1 MPLPGGAAAKY
12 GDRYEGKWTAYCLA
26 QVMAESILEIRLE
39 DPGIEGEGC
48 EFWLKKK
55 EHTRKGTLKYH
66 EITEYH
72 QVKRQHATPRAWT
85 MSELKK
91 EGVLQTAYEKTRDT
105 DSRFIFV
112 STLSSSELAEL
123 VGASRDANSLAEFRE
138 LFVSGKFKQDA
149 WKALVKAWK
158 PLVCEE
164 LNLDPG
170 EDSSNESTA
179 RIAYERLQRIECHP
193 ISEVLLEKLV
203 DSMLGSLVR
212 GVSPDTF
219 RAEFVAYALEHVHA
233 ALDVAA
239 LWQWAEEKGYGRT
252 DYAKDAT
259 VLAALEQ
266 QNRRCAKMIEPIA
279 GTITL
284 PREEA
289 RRAFEI
295 LTGDEAKDS
304 VLVSGG
310 AGIGKSGILA
320 QTIEMLA
327 NEKVSYLY
335 FRVDDLNPTLLPKN
349 VGEQL
354 GLPGSPAE
362 VLANVARY
370 KPSVLIIDQLDDVST
385 ASSRNPQFFGCI
397 REIVQQAV
405 GLPGVRLLLA
415 CRRFDLQKD
424 NRLRALVSDTGPAQE
439 LEASLLDVHAVR
451 EVLGRLGQDCSS
463 FDADQ
468 IELLR
473 VPLHLSMLAQVAEAN
488 PTRAPTFTSK
498 VDLFAAFWEE
508 KLRRVAERLDGRTC
522 QWAEVIDR
530 LCERMT
536 EESSLFVD
544 EAILDDYYATPRAML
559 SERVLISEGG
569 RIRFF
574 HAAFFDYAFARRFVS
589 KNKDLLDYV
598 LEGEQALFKRPVLRQ
613 IVIYWVEKD
622 SARFADA
629 IRDLLLSPKV
639 RFHLK
644 HCVLDAIEQADT
656 ASMPLWAVFG
666 EVLDGEDSDLSRA
679 VENLLV
685 ASGAW
690 FSFLTNEGH
699 LSTWHSSPEPSMRNR
714 GRRCVIQ
721 QIEAFP
727 NECAGLLAPHIGESP
742 EWDGWI
748 LRILGGRA
756 LARSRG
762 LFDIF
767 LSLVNLDA
775 IGVGATPD
783 FWTYLYA
790 LHEQEPAW
798 AAEAI
803 ACYLERRFE
812 TLTSE
817 ELEEQVLD
825 KSVHGDELIAGIATD
840 APHEFLDGILPV
852 FLKIVE
858 QYAEP
863 RGEGLRKDSVWEY
876 RNYDSPMD
884 VKDALLS
891 GLENALRQVAKDDP
905 AAFQHCFDKLA
916 TYGDYDSVNFLLM
929 RAFAVVDVTCVDQA
943 VAYML
948 EMPERLECG
957 WVFAAAHTECAQY
970 WAAREAV
977 LDVTTLCS
985 DMQFQQLE
993 KTMLDYYPTWER
1005 SKAGHRAH
1013 GRWQLI
1019 MLTALGPNR
1028 RNQATDARINEL
1040 RRKFPDAKI
1049 AAPIP
1054 APMLLEAVQSPIP
1067 DDATQKMSDE
1077 NWLRAISVYDQD
1089 RDHWGKDHR
1098 LRGGAVELSRQLET
1112 ATKDAPERFAR
1123 LARSF
1128 TSDTNPYYFNAVLRG
1143 LRETD
1148 VAGATVF
1155 DVVRYFFS
1163 LPAIP
1168 GARWM
1173 SHAIVKYS
1181 AEDIPEDI
1189 LGIVGWL
1196 ATEAA
1201 DPATDD
1207 EAETWSQS
1215 SAEEERPANYL
1226 NRAINTTR
1234 GSAAEDIGYLLH
1246 ADAGRVPFFMP
1257 HFEQMVA
1264 DPTATVRSTVAHALC
1279 GLFAHEEE
1287 LAIDLFLKLC
1297 EIENDLLLATPHV
1310 YRFLYHGNILHFAQL
1325 RAIMQRM
1332 LDSPIAAVREAGA
1345 LHACLAQFSAPEAT
1359 DLAVACVTGD
1369 EAQRKGAASVA
1380 QANVFT
1386 AKCRHFCEAAL
1397 ASFFNDPSED
1407 VRDSAS
1413 RCFIRAKGQDLEG
1426 AQGLIRAFLGSK
1438 SFPKHGEFLIMGLK
1452 DSTADLNAVI
1462 IEVCEA
1468 VLSALEE
1475 SSTVPYGRLYFEARD
1490 LADLV
1495 FRAYAQ
1501 SDDQDYRS
1509 RCLDMIDGFVATQ
1522 AYGIAKQLA
1531 EYER

>member
-1 MPLPGGAAAKY
+1 
-12 GDRYEGKWTAYCLA
+12 
-26 QVMAESILEIRLE
+26 MAESAHEIRLE

-48 EFWLKKK
+48 EFWLKKD
-55 EHTRKGTLKYH
+55 ETV
-66 EITEYH
+66 EYH

-85 MSELKK
+85 MGDLKK
-91 EGVLQTAYEKTRDT
+91 EGVLRIAYEKTGDT
-105 DSRFIFV
+105 DSRFVFV
-112 STLSSSELAEL
+112 SVLSASELMDL
-123 VGASRDANSLAEFRE
+123 TDASRRAKSLAEFLE
-138 LFVSGKFKQDA
+138 VFVSGKFKQDA

-158 PLVCEE
+158 LLICED
-164 LNLDPG
+164 LNLDPND
-170 EDSSNESTA
+170 DSSEELIF
-179 RIAYERLQRIECHP
+179 RIAYERLQRIECQP
-193 ISEVLLEKLV
+193 ISEPLLGKLV

-212 GVSPDTF
+212 GVSPDTLCVEL
-219 RAEFVAYALEHVHA
+219 AAYALEHVHA
-233 ALDVAA
+233 GLDSAA
-239 LWQWAEEKGYGRT
+239 LWQWAEAKGYGRT
-252 DYAKDAT
+252 DYAKDKT
-259 VLAALEQ
+259 VLAALDQ
-266 QNRRCAKMIEPIA
+266 QNNRYAKMIDPIA

-289 RRAFEI
+289 QHAFEI
-295 LTGDEAKDS
+295 LAGDETKHS
-304 VLVSGG
+304 VLVSGE

-320 QTIEMLA
+320 QTIGLLR
-327 NEKVSYLY
+327 NENIPYLY
-335 FRVDDLNPTLLPKN
+335 FRVDDLNPTLLPDN
-349 VGEQL
+349 VGGQL
-354 GLPGSPAE
+354 GLPRSPAE
-362 VLANVARY
+362 VLANVAGY
-370 KPSVLIIDQLDDVST
+370 KPSVLIIDQLDDVSR
-385 ASSRNPQFFGCI
+385 ASGRNPHFFQCI
-397 REIVQQAV
+397 DEIIQQAV
-405 GLPGVRLLLA
+405 RLPGVRLLLA

-439 LEASLLDVHAVR
+439 LEASLLNVHAVR
-451 EVLGRLGQDCSS
+451 EVLERLGQDFSS

-473 VPLHLSMLAQVAEAN
+473 VPLYLAMFAQVAEAN
-488 PTRAPTFTSK
+488 PARTPMLTSK
-498 VDLFAAFWEE
+498 VDLFTAFWDE
-508 KLRRVAERLDGRTC
+508 KLRRIVERLGGKPC
-522 QWAEVIDR
+522 QWTEVIDR

-536 EESSLFVD
+536 EDRSLSVD
-544 EAILDDYYATPRAML
+544 ETVLDEYDATCRAML
-559 SERVLISEGG
+559 TERVLISERG

-589 KNKDLLDYV
+589 QNKNLLDYI

-613 IVIYWVEKD
+613 IVIYWVERD
-622 SARFADA
+622 PARSADA
-629 IRDLLLSPKV
+629 IRDLLLSPNV

-644 HCVLDAIEQADT
+644 QCVLDAIEQADT
-656 ASMPLWAVFG
+656 ANPHLWEVFAK
-666 EVLDGEDSDLSRA
+666 VLDGEDSDLRRA

-690 FSFLTNEGH
+690 FSFLNSEDH
-699 LSTWHSSPEPSMRNR
+699 LSTWLSSPEPSMQNR
-714 GRRCVIQ
+714 GRRCVLR
-721 QIEAFP
+721 QIETSSS
-727 NECAGLLAPHIGESP
+727 ECADLIKPHIGESP

-748 LRILGGRA
+748 LRILGGQA
-756 LARSRG
+756 LAMSRG

-767 LSLVNLDA
+767 LSLVSLDA
-775 IGVGATPD
+775 IGVGSTPD

-817 ELEEQVLD
+817 ELEEQVLN
-825 KSVHGDELIAGIATD
+825 KSVHGDELIPGIATG
-840 APHEFLDGILPV
+840 APRKFLEGILPV
-852 FLKIVE
+852 FLKVIK
-858 QYAEP
+858 QYARP
-863 RGEGLRKDSVWEY
+863 DGEGLRRDSVWEY
-876 RNYDSPMD
+876 RTYGSPMD

-905 AAFQHCFDKLA
+905 AAFQDCFERLI

-929 RAFAVVDVTCVDQA
+929 RAAAVVDVTYVDQA

-957 WVFAAAHTECAQY
+957 WGFAAVNAECAQY
-970 WAAREAV
+970 WAAREAI
-977 LDVTTLCS
+977 LHVTTLCS

-993 KTMLDYYPTWER
+993 RAMLDYYPTWER

-1019 MLTALGPNR
+1019 MLTALDQDR
-1028 RNQATDARINEL
+1028 RSQATNARINEL
-1040 RRKFPDAKI
+1040 QRKFPDAEI
-1049 AAPIP
+1049 TAPMP
-1054 APMLLEAVQSPIP
+1054 VPMLLDAVGTPIP

-1077 NWLRAISVYDQD
+1077 NWLHAISVYDQD
-1089 RDHWGKDHR
+1089 RDYRDKDHH
-1098 LRGGAVELSRQLET
+1098 LLGGAFELSRLLET
-1112 ATKDAPERFAR
+1112 AAKEDPERFAR
-1123 LARSF
+1123 LAHSF
-1128 TSDTNPYYFNAVLRG
+1128 TSDTNAYYFSAVLRG
-1143 LRETD
+1143 LREVD
-1148 VAGATVF
+1148 VARAAVF

-1163 LPAIP
+1163 LPAKP

-1173 SHAIVKYS
+1173 SPAIVKYS

-1207 EAETWSQS
+1207 EAEKWSQDS
-1215 SAEEERPANYL
+1215 PKEERPANYL
-1226 NRAINTTR
+1226 NRAINTPR

-1246 ADAGRVPFFMP
+1246 ADADRVLFFVP
-1257 HFEQMVA
+1257 YLERMVA
-1264 DPTATVRSTVAHALC
+1264 DPTVTVRSTVAHALC
-1279 GLFAHEEE
+1279 GLFAHDEE

-1297 EIENDLLLATPHV
+1297 EIENDLLLATPYVH
-1310 YRFLYHGNILHFAQL
+1310 RFLYYGNILHFAQL
-1325 RAIMQRM
+1325 RAIVQRM
-1332 LDSPIAAVREAGA
+1332 IHSPIAVVREEGA
-1345 LHACLAQFSAPEAT
+1345 LHACLAQFSTPEAT
-1359 DLAVACVTGD
+1359 ALAAACVTAD

-1386 AKCRHFCEAAL
+1386 AKCRQFCEATL
-1397 ASFFNDPSED
+1397 VSFFNDPSED
-1407 VRDSAS
+1407 VRDAAS
-1413 RCFIRAKGQDLEG
+1413 RCFTRAKGQDLES
-1426 AQGLIRAFLGSK
+1426 AEDLIRAFLSSK
-1438 SFPKHGEFLIMGLK
+1438 SFPKHGEYLVMGLK
-1452 DSTADLNAVI
+1452 DSTADLSAVI

-1468 VLSALEE
+1468 VLSALED

-1522 AYGIAKQLA
+1522 AYGVAKQLA

>member
-1 MPLPGGAAAKY
+1 
-12 GDRYEGKWTAYCLA
+12 
-26 QVMAESILEIRLE
+26 MAETAHEIRLE
-39 DPGIEGEGC
+39 PPGTEGEGC

-55 EHTRKGTLKYH
+55 EHTRKGALEYH

-85 MSELKK
+85 MGDLKK
-91 EGVLQTAYEKTRDT
+91 EGVLRTAYEKTRDA
-105 DSRFIFV
+105 DSRFVFV
-112 STLSSSELAEL
+112 SALSTSELMDL
-123 VGASRDANSLAEFRE
+123 TDVSRRAKSLAEFLG
-138 LFVSGKFKQDA
+138 LFVTGKFKQDA
-149 WKALVKAWK
+149 WKTLIRTWK

-164 LNLDPG
+164 LNLDPNDG
-170 EDSSNESTA
+170 SSDGNAIHIT
-179 RIAYERLQRIECHP
+179 YERLQRIYVRALDE
-193 ISEVLLEKLV
+193 SSLTEMV

-212 GVSPDTF
+212 GVSPDTL
-219 RAEFVAYALEHVHA
+219 RAELAAYAREHVHA
-233 ALDVAA
+233 ALDAPT
-239 LWQWAEEKGYGRT
+239 LWGWAEAKGYGRT
-252 DYAKDAT
+252 DYAKDKT
-259 VLAALEQ
+259 VLAAVEEQ
-266 QNRRCAKMIEPIA
+266 NKRYARMIEPIA
-279 GTITL
+279 GKITL

-295 LTGDEAKDS
+295 LTGDEAKHS

-320 QTIEMLA
+320 QTIEMLR
-327 NEKVSYLY
+327 NEEIPHLY

-370 KPSVLIIDQLDDVST
+370 KPSVLIIDQLDDVSR
-385 ASSRNPQFFGCI
+385 ASGRNPRFFQCI
-397 REIVQQAV
+397 DEIVQQAV

-439 LEASLLDVHAVR
+439 LEVSLLDVDMVH
-451 EVLGRLGQDCSS
+451 EVLEQLGQDCSS

-473 VPLHLSMLAQVAEAN
+473 VPLHLSMFAQVADS
-488 PTRAPTFTSK
+488 TSARKPRVTNK
-498 VDLFAAFWEE
+498 VDLFDAYWKD
-508 KLRRVAERLDGRTC
+508 KLRRVTERLAGKRC
-522 QWAEVIDR
+522 QWTDVIDH

-536 EESSLFVD
+536 EERSLFVD
-544 EAILDDYYATPRAML
+544 EAILDDYDATRWAML
-559 SERVLISEGG
+559 TERVLISEGG
-569 RIRFF
+569 RTHFF

-589 KNKDLLDYV
+589 KNKNLLDYV

-613 IVIYWVEKD
+613 IVIYWV
-622 SARFADA
+622 ARNPARSADA
-629 IRDLLLSPKV
+629 IRDLLLSPDV

-644 HCVLDAIEQADT
+644 QCALDAIEQADT
-656 ASMPLWAVFG
+656 ASMPLGAVFG

-679 VENLLV
+679 VENVLV
-685 ASGAW
+685 ASSAW
-690 FSFLTNEGH
+690 FSFLYKGGY
-699 LSTWHSSPEPSMRNR
+699 LSKWLSSPEPSKQNR

-727 NECAGLLAPHIGESP
+727 DACADLIAPHIGEFP

-767 LSLVNLDA
+767 LSLVGLDV
-775 IGVGATPD
+775 ISVGSTPD
-783 FWTYLYA
+783 FWTYLYP

-798 AAEAI
+798 ATEAI
-803 ACYLERRFE
+803 AYYLARCLE

-817 ELEEQVLD
+817 EMEEQVLD
-825 KSVHGDELIAGIATD
+825 KSVHGDELIPGIATS
-840 APHEFLDGILPV
+840 APHEFLEGILPA
-852 FLKIVE
+852 FLKVIQ
-858 QYAEP
+858 QYVKLHS
-863 RGEGLRKDSVWEY
+863 EGLRLDSVWEY
-876 RNYDSPMD
+876 RTYGSPMD

-916 TYGDYDSVNFLLM
+916 TYWDYDSVNFLLM
-929 RAFAVVDVTCVDQA
+929 RAFAVVDVTCVEQA

-957 WVFAAAHTECAQY
+957 WVFAAVHTECALY
-970 WAAREAV
+970 WTAREAV
-977 LDVTTLCS
+977 LHVTTLCS

-993 KTMLDYYPTWER
+993 KTMMDHYPAWER
-1005 SKAGHRAH
+1005 SKDGYHTH

-1019 MLTALGPNR
+1019 MLTALESNR
-1028 RNQATDARINEL
+1028 RNPATDARINEL
-1040 RRKFPDAKI
+1040 QRKFPDAEI
-1049 AAPIP
+1049 AAPMP
-1054 APMLLEAVQSPIP
+1054 VPMLLDAVQSPIP
-1067 DDATQKMSDE
+1067 DDATRKMSDE

-1089 RDHWGKDHR
+1089 RDRWGKDHR
-1098 LRGGAVELSRQLET
+1098 LRGGAVELSRLLET
-1112 ATKDAPERFAR
+1112 AAKEDPERFAR
-1123 LARSF
+1123 LAHSF
-1128 TSDTNPYYFNAVLRG
+1128 TSDTNAYYFSAVLRG
-1143 LRETD
+1143 LREVD
-1148 VAGATVF
+1148 VARAAVF

-1163 LPAIP
+1163 LPAKP

-1196 ATEAA
+1196 ATEGA
-1201 DPATDD
+1201 DPETDD
-1207 EAETWSQS
+1207 EAETWSQD

-1246 ADAGRVPFFMP
+1246 ADAGRVPFFVP
-1257 HFEQMVA
+1257 YLERMVA

-1297 EIENDLLLATPHV
+1297 EIENDLLLATPYVH
-1310 YRFLYHGNILHFAQL
+1310 RFLYYGNILHFAQL
-1325 RAIMQRM
+1325 RAIVQRM
-1332 LDSPIAAVREAGA
+1332 IHSPIAVVREEGA
-1345 LHACLAQFSAPEAT
+1345 LHACLAQFSTPEAT
-1359 DLAVACVTGD
+1359 ALAAACVTGD

-1386 AKCRHFCEAAL
+1386 AKCRQFCEATL
-1397 ASFFNDPSED
+1397 VSFFNDPSED
-1407 VRDSAS
+1407 VRDAAS

-1426 AQGLIRAFLGSK
+1426 AEDLIRAFLSSK
-1438 SFPKHGEFLIMGLK
+1438 SFPEHGEYLVMGLK
-1452 DSTADLNAVI
+1452 DSTADLSAVI

-1468 VLSALEE
+1468 VLSALED
-1475 SSTVPYGRLYFEARD
+1475 SSTVPYGRLLFEARN

-1495 FRAYAQ
+1495 FRSYAQ

-1522 AYGIAKQLA
+1522 AYGVAKQLA
-1531 EYER
+1531 DYER